1 MRYIGYHE
9 NKSRGTFGFPIQLYY
24 VDSSHPQYEMPFHWH
39 MECELILVLGG
50 KFHLSINGVSHTLEK
65 GQSVFIPSEFIHG
78 GTPENCTYECVVFDM
93 ESFLSQSPKCI
104 EKYNNALDSGVI
116 SEMIFE
122 PNSAAGAMVDSLFE
136 NMEKES
142 VAYTFTTTG
151 LLWQLIGYII
161 EQKSQIAP
169 SVQNTVYRKNKQ
181 IKKVLTKIRN
191 DYSKQITLD
200 DLANEAQ
207 LNKQY
212 FCRAFKQVTGK
223 TPIDYLNYYRI
234 ECAAEQLSLSY
245 LSITDIALACGFNDL
260 SYFNRLFKNYYGV
273 TPKQLREK
281 L

>member
-1 MRYIGYHE
+1 
-9 NKSRGTFGFPIQLYY
+9 
-24 VDSSHPQYEMPFHWH
+24 MPFHWH
-39 MECELILVLGG
+39 MECELILVLAG

-122 PNSAAGAMVDSLFE
+122 PNSTAGAMVDSLFE

-191 DYSKQITLD
+191 DYSKQLTLD

-260 SYFNRLFKNYYGV
+260 SYFNRLFKRNKGV
-273 TPKQLREK
+273 TPSNYRKKFKTRL
-281 L
+281 

>member
-1 MRYIGYHE
+1 
-9 NKSRGTFGFPIQLYY
+9 
-24 VDSSHPQYEMPFHWH
+24 
-39 MECELILVLGG
+39 
-50 KFHLSINGVSHTLEK
+50 
-65 GQSVFIPSEFIHG
+65 
-78 GTPENCTYECVVFDM
+78 M

-191 DYSKQITLD
+191 DYSKQLTLD

-260 SYFNRLFKNYYGV
+260 SYFNRLFKRNKGV
-273 TPKQLREK
+273 TPSNYRKKFKTRL
-281 L
+281 